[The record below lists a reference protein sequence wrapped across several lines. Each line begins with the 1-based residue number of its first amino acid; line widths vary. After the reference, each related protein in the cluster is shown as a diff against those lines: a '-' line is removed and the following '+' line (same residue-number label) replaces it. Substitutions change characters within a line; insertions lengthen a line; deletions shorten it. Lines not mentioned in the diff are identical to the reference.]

1 LSFQIISTPERHR
14 IVNMYKSILLSDA
27 DKSIRQIRKIIS
39 DQLGVG
45 ERTIQKIINE
55 YNDTKTVAAPIPK
68 RSRQSYIDQF
78 GDFERNAVRRHV
90 HQIWFR
96 REIPTMNKIL

>member
-1 LSFQIISTPERHR
+1 MSFQIISTPERQR

-39 DQLGVG
+39 DQIGVG

-55 YNDTKTVAAPIPK
+55 YNDTKRVAAPIPK
-68 RSRQSYIDQF
+68 RSRQS
-78 GDFERNAVRRHV
+78 
-90 HQIWFR
+90 
-96 REIPTMNKIL
+96 